1 MLKGIPTL
9 LNLDY
14 LKAGRWLKPRRKLI
28 FTGPIDEYFDFDLG
42 RLRYR
47 GQRRVHEYHADVD
60 WLQPC
65 GQVNNPDPHIGEH
78 VRTLEWK
85 HMMDPR
91 YAQRIHGTLLTREIP
106 YSPQNPDDYE
116 YPFPDDGND
125 ALFQRYRQRL
135 AALPDVLVCGRLGD
149 YRYYDMDQAIARA
162 LVLAD
167 ELLAGHGSR

>member
-1 MLKGIPTL
+1 MEAH
-9 LNLDY
+9 D
-14 LKAGRWLKPRRKLI
+14 
-28 FTGPIDEYFDFDLG
+28 GPP
-42 RLRYR
+42 
-47 GQRRVHEYHADVD
+47 VCAADSR
-60 WLQPC
+60 
-65 GQVNNPDPHIGEH
+65 H
-78 VRTLEWK
+78 
-85 HMMDPR
+85 
-91 YAQRIHGTLLTREIP
+91 LLTREIP